1 MANLNQKSLYFEK
14 LAFLFSKYPKII
26 IVQADN
32 VGSNQIQKCRKA
44 LQKSSILIMG
54 KNSIIKKVLK
64 KQIEKNPNMQDLY
77 DFTTGNVGLIFTKN
91 DPFEIKKILKE
102 NRIPAPAK
110 VGQIAQ
116 NEVIIPAGPT
126 ELPPDGTSFFQ
137 ALNIPTKIQK
147 GQIEIQDP
155 IKLIEKGKVVGNSE
169 AALLKKLNIVP
180 FSFEL
185 QIKLV
190 FDTDVC
196 YKPTVLEITKEQ
208 LTESSL
214 AIFSK
219 LNLVAYSISYPT
231 RFTIK
236 NTIKKISTNLTLISH
251 VIGYKP
257 PKKNDYDDKNPIL
270 EKNKE
275 EFPKNE
281 PENDIQ
287 EPKNNKEE
295 NEENSEEDF
304 GLGLFD

>member
-1 MANLNQKSLYFEK
+1 MSTLIQKSLYFEK
-14 LAFLFSKYPKII
+14 LAFLFSKYPRII

-32 VGSNQIQKCRKA
+32 VGSTQIQNCRKA
-44 LQKSSILIMG
+44 LQKSSILVMG

-64 KQIEKNPNMQDLY
+64 KQIEKNPDMQDLY
-77 DFTTGNVGLIFTKN
+77 EYATGNIGLIFTKN

-155 IKLIEKGKVVGNSE
+155 IRLIEKGKIVGNSE

-196 YKPTVLEITKEQ
+196 YKPTVLEITKEH

-214 AIFSK
+214 DVFSK
-219 LNLVAYSISYPT
+219 LNLIANSISYPT
-231 RFTIK
+231 SFTIK
-236 NTIKKISTNLTLISH
+236 NTFKKISANLKLISH
-251 VIGYKP
+251 VIGYK
-257 PKKNDYDDKNPIL
+257 
-270 EKNKE
+270 
-275 EFPKNE
+275 
-281 PENDIQ
+281 IQ
-287 EPKNNKEE
+287 EKK
-295 NEENSEEDF
+295 
-304 GLGLFD
+304 